1 MVLAQTGRY
10 ALMAAGGV
18 LRSLSQLF
26 FPETCAGC
34 AEKLTTSEQY
44 ICADCLSSLAI
55 LSPEDR
61 LAEYK
66 GKYEADK
73 LIDAIYPLFG
83 MMKDSIEIEIIHH
96 IKYRNK
102 QRMAVF
108 LGRRHAEEI
117 IDYYDCDILTP
128 VPLHKLKKLERG
140 YNQSELFSAGISELS
155 GIPVVNALTK
165 IKYTET
171 QTHKSGFERRKNIY
185 NTFILTEGVSV
196 EGKSVL
202 LVDDVLTTGS
212 TVSEC
217 ARVLREH
224 GAAKVAVATLA
235 LTL

>member
-1 MVLAQTGRY
+1 MN
-10 ALMAAGGV
+10 AGGV
-18 LRSLSQLF
+18 LRSFSQLF

-34 AEKLTTSEQY
+34 TEKLTAAEQY
-44 ICADCLSSLAI
+44 ICTDCLSSLA
-55 LSPEDR
+55 LLTPDER

-66 GKYEADK
+66 GRYEADK

-83 MMKDSIEIEIIHH
+83 MMKDSIEIEIVHR

-108 LGRRHAEEI
+108 LGRMHAEEI
-117 IDYYDCDILTP
+117 TGYYDCDILTP
-128 VPLHKLKKLERG
+128 VPLHRLKKLERG
-140 YNQSELFSAGISELS
+140 YNQSELIGKGISEVS
-155 GIPVVNALTK
+155 GIPVVNSLTK
-165 IKYTET
+165 TAYTET

-185 NTFILTEGVSV
+185 NTFVLTKGVSV
-196 EGKSVL
+196 QGKSVL

-217 ARVLREH
+217 ARVLKER

>member
-1 MVLAQTGRY
+1 
-10 ALMAAGGV
+10 MAAGEV
-18 LRSLSQLF
+18 LRSFSQLF

-34 AEKLTTSEQY
+34 AGKLTSSENF
-44 ICADCLSSLAI
+44 ICSDCISSLSI
-55 LSPEDR
+55 LTPEER

-66 GKYEADK
+66 GRYETDK

-83 MMKDSIEIEIIHH
+83 MMKDSAEIEIIHRV
-96 IKYRNK
+96 KYRNK

-140 YNQSELFSAGISELS
+140 YNQSELISRGISEVS

-165 IKYTET
+165 TKYTET

-185 NTFILTEGVSV
+185 NTFVLSKGVSV
-196 EGKSVL
+196 EGKSVV

-217 ARVLREH
+217 ARVLKEN
-224 GAAKVAVATLA
+224 GASKVTVATLA